1 VLVSIRDR
9 VRLLRVVV
17 VAATVAAI
25 VLAMAAFP
33 TQAQGTDVRIG
44 DTGTL
49 TFDAQLD
56 VRYPY
61 TSCPE
66 GTPGGVE
73 CYARTGNGIIRG
85 LGNVTESY
93 TYEVE
98 SAPSGC
104 ADNFVRLLTTTARL
118 SVLGKG
124 EIELRISGTGCVA
137 RVAPQPLR
145 AKAEF
150 TITGG
155 SGKYAGASGGGSYV
169 DLSYGPP
176 GFRGRDTWT
185 GTLVVPGLDFDLT
198 PPVFARARSRTVRAA
213 GGGARARVA
222 YSVAARDNVDGRL
235 PVTCLP
241 KSGSWFKVGR
251 TVVNCSAI
259 DKSGNTGRGR
269 FTVTVRA
276 RG

>member
-1 VLVSIRDR
+1 MRRRAISRTDSPEASRDVLFLIRDR
-9 VRLLRVVV
+9 VRLLRVAV
-17 VAATVAAI
+17 VAATVAAT
-25 VLAMAAFP
+25 VLAMTAFP
-33 TQAQGTDVRIG
+33 TQARGTDVRIG

-49 TFDAQLD
+49 AFDGQLAAH
-56 VRYPY
+56 PH

-66 GTPGGVE
+66 STPGGVE
-73 CYARTGNGIIRG
+73 CYARTGNGIID

-104 ADNFVRLLTTTARL
+104 ADNFVRLLTTTVRL

-155 SGKYAGASGGGSYV
+155 CKMPARLGGGSDVYSSHQAPAWFSV
-169 DLSYGPP
+169 GT
-176 GFRGRDTWT
+176 TWT
-185 GTLVVPGLDFDLT
+185 
-198 PPVFARARSRTVRAA
+198 ARS
-213 GGGARARVA
+213 
-222 YSVAARDNVDGRL
+222 SFQ
-235 PVTCLP
+235 
-241 KSGSWFKVGR
+241 GS
-251 TVVNCSAI
+251 TS
-259 DKSGNTGRGR
+259 T
-269 FTVTVRA
+269 
-276 RG
+276 

>member
-1 VLVSIRDR
+1 VLISIRNR
-9 VRLLRVVV
+9 LRLLLVGV

-25 VLAMAAFP
+25 ALPMAAFP
-33 TQAQGTDVRIG
+33 TQARGTDVRIAG
-44 DTGTL
+44 TGTL
-49 TFDAQLD
+49 AFDAQLD
-56 VRYPY
+56 VRYPG

-73 CYARTGNGIIRG
+73 CYSRTGSGIIRG

-98 SAPSGC
+98 SAPTGC

-124 EIELRISGTGCVA
+124 EVDVRIGGTGCVA

-155 SGKYAGASGGGSYV
+155 SGKYVGASGGGNYV

-198 PPVFARARSRTVRAA
+198 PPVLGGARSRTIRAA
-213 GGGARARVA
+213 RGRARARVA
-222 YSVAARDNVDGRL
+222 YSVTARDDVDGVL

-241 KSGSWFKVGR
+241 RSGSWFKVGR
-251 TVVNCSAI
+251 TVVSCSAI
-259 DKSGNTGRGR
+259 DKSGNTRRGQ

-276 RG
+276 QR